1 MSIITKFKQLLSRSS
16 EGGVRSAT
24 IIIAGFTFMSQ
35 VVGLIRDRLLAG
47 QIGPGPILDSYYAA
61 FKIPDL
67 VYTIAGTM
75 VSVTIL
81 LPFLTKTLMGDSDDD
96 NRPEGR
102 RLLGMLS
109 KVYGLFF
116 LVIGCVLVIIMPQL
130 VAMFYPGFTPEAID
144 RTAQLAR
151 IMMLSPLF
159 FIIGNMFSVVTQYSK
174 RFVIYALSPVIYNAG
189 IVLGILILYPR
200 MGPAGLAIGVVL
212 GAYVQIILHTKTI
225 IRENLVPN
233 MFAKIDWRRVRE
245 IFSISAPR
253 TIGIIATSISSVIIL
268 SFASRYGD
276 AAISRLSLALVVA
289 NTPLALLGVSYA
301 TAVFPD
307 LVSAATRNDKKELS
321 RLLLKAVSDV
331 ILLALPVMV
340 IGYVLRVYGVNVLL
354 GSGSFTPYDA
364 MLVGS
369 TFGILVLSLPASSLD
384 NIALR
389 VYYAMGQTYK
399 PMWRNVVTTISTAI
413 ITAGLI
419 FVDKT
424 HPGFFVSFYNF
435 LSVPKTRESMIV
447 LIALGYTLS
456 MYVGMALLWIPLLR
470 KDFTTIIKGF
480 VHVMVRAITIALF
493 GGIISYVVLNA
504 ARSHWS
510 SFGFMDSAICTVL
523 SGMLGVVAAFVLWKI
538 LEKVSGKQ
546 TFD

>member
-1 MSIITKFKQLLSRSS
+1 MYSRIKKIISRASD
-16 EGGVRSAT
+16 GGVRSAT

-81 LPFLTKTLMGDSDDD
+81 LPFLTKTLVGSGDED
-96 NRPEGR
+96 NRTEGR
-102 RLLGMLS
+102 KLLGMLS
-109 KVYGLFF
+109 KVYGVFF
-116 LVIGCVLVIIMPQL
+116 IAIALLLEVFMPQL
-130 VAMFYPGFTPEAID
+130 VQLFYPGLAPETVQT
-144 RTAQLAR
+144 TANLAR

-189 IVLGILILYPR
+189 IVFGILALYPR

-212 GAYVQIILHTKTI
+212 GAYAQIILHTKTI
-225 IRENLVPN
+225 IRQNLVPN
-233 MFAKIDWRRVRE
+233 IFAKIDWKRVRE
-245 IFSISAPR
+245 IFSVSAPR

-268 SFASRYGD
+268 SFASHYGD
-276 AAISRLSLALVVA
+276 AAISRLSLAIVVA

-307 LVSAATRNDKKELS
+307 LVAAATRGDHKQLS
-321 RLLLKAVSDV
+321 QLLLKAVSDV
-331 ILLALPVMV
+331 ILLALPLMT

-354 GSGSFTPYDA
+354 GSGSFTPHDA

-369 TFGILVLSLPASSLD
+369 TFGILLLALPASSLD

-399 PMWRNVVTTISTAI
+399 PMWRNVATTISTAI

-419 FVDKT
+419 FIDKT
-424 HPGFFVSFYNF
+424 QPGFFVPFYNF
-435 LSVPKTRESMIV
+435 LSVPKTQESMIV

-470 KDFTTIIKGF
+470 KDFTIIIKGF
-480 VHVMVRAITIALF
+480 IHVMVRAITIALF

-504 ARSHWS
+504 TRSHWS

-523 SGMLGVVAAFVLWKI
+523 SGISGVVAAFVLWKI
-538 LEKVSGKQ
+538 LEKFSKREQ
-546 TFD
+546 

>member
-1 MSIITKFKQLLSRSS
+1 MLQRIKKVLSRAS

-35 VVGLIRDRLLAG
+35 IVGLVRDRLLAG

-81 LPFLTKTLMGDSDDD
+81 LPFLTKTLVDSESDDA
-96 NRPEGR
+96 RSQGR
-102 RLLGMLS
+102 KLLGMLS
-109 KVYGLFF
+109 KVYGVFF
-116 LVIGCVLVIIMPQL
+116 VLIALVLEIFMPQL
-130 VAMFYPGFTPEAID
+130 VQLFYPGLAAETVHT
-144 RTAQLAR
+144 TANLAR

-189 IVLGILILYPR
+189 IVFGILVLYPR
-200 MGPAGLAIGVVL
+200 LGPAGLAIGVVI
-212 GAYVQIILHTKTI
+212 GAYVQIILHAKTI
-225 IRENLVPN
+225 IRQNLVPN
-233 MFAKIDWRRVRE
+233 MLAKIDWTRVRE
-245 IFSISAPR
+245 IFSVSAPR
-253 TIGIIATSISSVIIL
+253 TIGIIATSVSSVIIL

-276 AAISRLSLALVVA
+276 AAISRLSLAIVVA

-307 LVSAATRNDKKELS
+307 LVSAATRGDHKELS
-321 RLLLKAVSDV
+321 KLLLKAVSDV
-331 ILLALPVMV
+331 ILLALPVMM
-340 IGYVLRVYGVNVLL
+340 IGYILRVYGVNVLL

-369 TFGILVLSLPASSLD
+369 TFGILLLALPASSLD

-399 PMWRNVVTTISTAI
+399 PMWRNVATTISTAVI
-413 ITAGLI
+413 VAGLI
-419 FVDKT
+419 AVDKSN
-424 HPGFFVSFYNF
+424 PAFFVPLYNF
-435 LSVPKTRESMIV
+435 LAVPKTQESMIV

-470 KDFTTIIKGF
+470 KDFTTIIAGF
-480 VHVMVRAITIALF
+480 IRVMVRAITIALF
-493 GGIISYVVLNA
+493 GGLVSYFVLGA

-510 SFGFMDSAICTVL
+510 SFGFMDTAICTVV
-523 SGMLGVVAAFVLWKI
+523 SGLAGVIAAFVLWKI
-538 LEKVSGKQ
+538 LEKISGKQ
-546 TFD
+546 EF